1 MEFHTKKMTYKKAN
15 KIKGF
20 LLVDNNTRL
29 LSYQRYF
36 NEFLKKP
43 LSNETKK

>member
-1 MEFHTKKMTYKKAN
+1 METHTKIMTLNKVN